1 MDNDSLWS
9 LHKDS
14 SIHNKIA
21 FVVTVALI
29 DGVVVLG
36 TAAHVIFLRP
46 HADIFWG
53 GEERKRIIFL
63 PGCRSRE
70 DLSSCRLSSRWTSP
84 WLAGIVA
91 LHAVSL
97 GGICYTARFVII
109 RAGRVCRVAGR
120 VTLQGKVPGTSPA
133 KGVDEC

>member
-21 FVVTVALI
+21 FVVTIALI

-97 GGICYTARFVII
+97 GGDLLHCAICHHPGWQGLSRCRSCHLAR
-109 RAGRVCRVAGR
+109 
-120 VTLQGKVPGTSPA
+120 QSPGHLAS
-133 KGVDEC
+133 KSC